1 MSVPGGDVI
10 AQRADALAALVE
22 ARLPLDMDVPYGGD
36 AWPLAGAALI
46 AHATGTLR
54 SIVLLSAAGAHNDAF
69 RLLRSLYDHAVTF
82 AWLAAQPTGE
92 RLEAWRLEDLAA
104 RLKMD
109 REAAAAGI
117 SLLDDATR
125 EQMARDVA
133 DAKAKTPDLAS
144 KAAAVD
150 RYWAPR
156 VEAIDDEF
164 RRLYTLL
171 FRTHSGLVHATFRG
185 LNHVTEVV
193 SSTRTRVLVQLPPD
207 GRGATGMATV
217 VYGLALLVAAQ
228 ALGWPSTADV
238 HAVFDLYETG

>member
-1 MSVPGGDVI
+1 
-10 AQRADALAALVE
+10 
-22 ARLPLDMDVPYGGD
+22 
-36 AWPLAGAALI
+36 
-46 AHATGTLR
+46 
-54 SIVLLSAAGAHNDAF
+54 
-69 RLLRSLYDHAVTF
+69 
-82 AWLAAQPTGE
+82 
-92 RLEAWRLEDLAA
+92 
-104 RLKMD
+104 MD

-125 EQMARDVA
+125 EQMARDVE

-156 VEAIDDEF
+156 VEAIDDGEF

-193 SSTRTRVLVQLPPD
+193 SSTRTRVLVQLPLE
-207 GRGATGMATV
+207 GRGASGMATV
-217 VYGLALLVAAQ
+217 VHGLALLVAPQ

-238 HAVFDLYETG
+238 HGVFDLYEAR